1 MTKPVLPNSQKVQKT
16 VLELQEVC
24 HQFDALNF
32 NLDELITQVDVEIQ
46 NSPLTIFLSKKI
58 RETKSA

>member
-1 MTKPVLPNSQKVQKT
+1 
-16 VLELQEVC
+16 
-24 HQFDALNF
+24 LNF

>member
-24 HQFDALNF
+24 HQFDVLNF